1 MIYLPRIAAMF
12 VIAGLALGLSAC
24 TTERLEPVETA
35 ASGDAATPAPDAT
48 SGAGGGVS
56 EDVFV
61 ERDAFFEAQGGAP
74 DPSKPL
80 VAVTPEQKD
89 FVAQQRAYVAEQGGQ
104 VDEQYDS
111 VILALA
117 LDVCETSILNGHQ
130 VDESTFATHVATSPL
145 VAALLPA
152 DGSEE
157 ERTSAERNLMSVA
170 VFGTSF
176 LCPDDAPNWQQAAQ
190 TYYGA

>member
-1 MIYLPRIAAMF
+1 MKTTSRITAAL
-12 VIAGLALGLSAC
+12 IAGCVALGLSAC
-24 TTERLEPVETA
+24 AGATDRLVPVDSA
-35 ASGDAATPAPDAT
+35 SAQASGSPEATEGPISA
-48 SGAGGGVS
+48 
-56 EDVFV
+56 DVFA

-89 FVAQQRAYVAEQGGQ
+89 FVAQQRAFVAEQGGQ

-117 LDVCETSILNGHQ
+117 LDVCETSILNAHK

-152 DGSEE
+152 DGAEE

-170 VFGTSF
+170 VFGTTF
-176 LCPDDAPNWQQAAQ
+176 LCPDDAPRWQQAAQ
-190 TYYGA
+190 AYYGG